1 MRFLV
6 VVVPLGVA
14 VDELEAVRGDI
25 AERPVPVRHP
35 VRQELEQ
42 VVHPEHTSMT
52 HFKIMT
58 HYHDLM
64 ILNRQHRLNH

>member
-52 HFKIMT
+52 HFK
-58 HYHDLM
+58 L
-64 ILNRQHRLNH
+64 